1 MYWFEN
7 LIDTFIWIS
16 LLMSVVQVYLQTNK
30 IWKRKHEQVVAESQ
44 SIAGLSLLILNC
56 LIWLISYIIK
66 NDIESIID
74 TSLIILQSVVF
85 LLVGTG
91 LWVRGQRKK
100 GFWTLVKQ
108 ALKIERK
115 EANYLLKRF
124 FKPQNAEIILD
135 ILHQIAM
142 IDEEFD
148 EREKQLIQFFAMEWN
163 IPYSLEQKFKER
175 RESKFENKYVYLR
188 NRLLD
193 YLQRDPPFE
202 QVAQLKDLINEMVLA
217 DQKVTEEEKLI
228 SDELNG
234 MIDSYLQRE
243 AQPQIYQVIIVPQN
257 PKQEEMILEMIPDS
271 QELRTFGGRVFSIG
285 TFYSKAFAEMVCQR
299 FRKFNLFTIVYNLE
313 SLMQETATINS
324 NNNKQFK

>member
-1 MYWFEN
+1 MDTFER
-7 LIDTFIWIS
+7 LIDAFIWIS

-56 LIWLISYIIK
+56 LIWLVSYIMK

-74 TSLIILQSVVF
+74 TSLIILQSTVF
-85 LLVGTG
+85 LLIGTG

-142 IDEEFD
+142 IDEDLD
-148 EREKQLIQFFAMEWN
+148 EREKQLIQFFALQWN
-163 IPYSLEQKFKER
+163 IPYSVELKNKER
-175 RESKFENKYVYLR
+175 KSVRPENKYVYLR
-188 NRLLD
+188 NKLLD
-193 YLQRDPPFE
+193 YLSRDPPVE

-217 DQKVTEEEKLI
+217 DEKVTTEEKLI
-228 SDELNG
+228 SEELNG
-234 MIDSYLQRE
+234 MIDAYLQKE
-243 AQPQIYQVIIVPQN
+243 QQMPIYQVIIVPQK
-257 PKQEEMILEMIPDS
+257 PEQEQMIRELIPDS

-285 TFYSKAFAEMVCQR
+285 TFYSKAFADMVCQR
-299 FRKFNLFTIVYNLE
+299 FRKYNLFTIVYNLE
-313 SLMQETATINS
+313 NVIQEAENAQSNS
-324 NNNKQFK
+324 IK